1 MLGAAAVLVRGAEAI
16 WRFVFRRRSPASG
29 DPAEEL
35 RRKLAEARERED
47 EPEPAKQEA
56 VPPPA
61 EVALEAEPPLVTA
74 EAPEPAADDIES
86 LRRSVHERAR
96 SLTEEMRGAEDD

>member
-47 EPEPAKQEA
+47 EPEPAEQEA

-61 EVALEAEPPLVTA
+61 EEALVTA
-74 EAPEPAADDIES
+74 EEPEPAADDIES
-86 LRRSVHERAR
+86 LRRNVHERAR
-96 SLTEEMRGAEDD
+96 ALTEEMRGAEDD

>member
-1 MLGAAAVLVRGAEAI
+1 MLWAAAVLVRGAEAI

-47 EPEPAKQEA
+47 APDPEPAEQATASSPAEA
-56 VPPPA
+56 V
-61 EVALEAEPPLVTA
+61 EAEPLATA
-74 EAPEPAADDIES
+74 DEPAPDDLES

-96 SLTEEMRGAEDD
+96 SLAEEMRGAEDD